1 MPALIR
7 RTSNSVTVAHLI
19 SLQSFGCFKIK
30 RIKTAHKAAIQ

>member
-1 MPALIR
+1 VLIR

-30 RIKTAHKAAIQ
+30 ESKQHKEAAIQ